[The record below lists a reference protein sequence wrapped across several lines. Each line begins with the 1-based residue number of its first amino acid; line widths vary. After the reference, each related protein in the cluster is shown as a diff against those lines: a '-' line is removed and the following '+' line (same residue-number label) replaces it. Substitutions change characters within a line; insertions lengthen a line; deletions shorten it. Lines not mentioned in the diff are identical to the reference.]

1 MKNLPLI
8 LAAAVA
14 SAAAFII
21 AASADESAYRKAAEA
36 ELSYLM
42 AARFAP
48 QTAREAERIMQA
60 LYDRTLGES
69 LRHSAEL
76 GFGNAAGS
84 GTGKASEEHGK
95 GKARTGER
103 SGRSFISGKYRAL
116 ASLAVI
122 RLLILRKCLLHLITV
137 FAAALLAGLAVSTA
151 RRTSFI
157 PPRPGARFIAGI
169 TLALSAAVLAYML
182 VRPHAETP
190 SELVLSAAAIFIA
203 AGLSVSAEIRTESV

>member
-1 MKNLPLI
+1 M
-8 LAAAVA
+8 
-14 SAAAFII
+14 
-21 AASADESAYRKAAEA
+21 
-36 ELSYLM
+36 
-42 AARFAP
+42 
-48 QTAREAERIMQA
+48 
-60 LYDRTLGES
+60 
-69 LRHSAEL
+69 
-76 GFGNAAGS
+76 
-84 GTGKASEEHGK
+84 SEK
-95 GKARTGER
+95 
-103 SGRSFISGKYRAL
+103 RAL

>member
-48 QTAREAERIMQA
+48 QTAGEAERIMQA
-60 LYDRTLGES
+60 LYDRTQGES

-95 GKARTGER
+95 GKARTGGR

>member
-48 QTAREAERIMQA
+48 QTAGEAERIMQA
-60 LYDRTLGES
+60 LYDRTQGES

-95 GKARTGER
+95 GTARTGER

>member
-48 QTAREAERIMQA
+48 QTAGEVERIMQA
-60 LYDRTLGES
+60 LYDRTQGES

-122 RLLILRKCLLHLITV
+122 RLLILRKCLLTV